1 MTEFASIPEVLAEL
15 RAGRMV
21 VLVDDENRENE
32 GDLVMAAEKATPE
45 AVNFMVRNA
54 CGELCL
60 ALTEQKCDELGLGLQ
75 TLDNTSK
82 HGTNFTVTIDAAA
95 GVSTGTSAFDR
106 AKTILTAIDERCRPA
121 DLARPG
127 HIHPL
132 RAREGGVLVR
142 AGHTEG
148 SVDLVRLCGL
158 KSAAVIIEI
167 LREDGS
173 MARLPDLLKFAK
185 KHHLKTTTIAQLIE
199 YRRRKEHLIEK
210 VVETSLPT
218 RFGTF
223 RVHLYKSK
231 VDEYLHIA
239 LCAGDV
245 GIRKNGETVVQ
256 NEPVTV
262 RVHSECLT
270 GDIFHS
276 LRCECG
282 EQMEAALGEIS
293 RQKRGV
299 FLYIR
304 QEGRGIGLT
313 QKLKAYQLQ
322 DEGHDTVEA
331 NLKLGLPADV
341 REYGT
346 GAQILYDLGV
356 RKMRLLTNN
365 PKKMHSIAG
374 YGLEIVEQ
382 VPIEIAPNVHNFEYL
397 KTKKNKMGHLLPEL
411 GESLQSPKKDPPAP

>member
-1 MTEFASIPEVLAEL
+1 MSEFASIPEVLADL

-60 ALTEQKCDELGLGLQ
+60 ALTAEKCDSLGLGLQ

-95 GVSTGTSAFDR
+95 GISTGTSAFDR
-106 AKTILTAIDERCRPA
+106 AKTILTAIDDRCRPS

-148 SVDLVRLCGL
+148 SVDLVRLSGL

-167 LREDGS
+167 LHEDGS
-173 MARLPDLLKFAK
+173 MARLPDLVKFAR
-185 KHHLKTTTIAQLIE
+185 KHKLKTASIAQLIE
-199 YRRRKEHLIEK
+199 YRRQKEHLIEK
-210 VVETSLPT
+210 IVETALPT
-218 RFGTF
+218 RFGNF
-223 RVHLYKSK
+223 RVHLYKSR

-239 LCAGDV
+239 LCAGDI
-245 GIRKNGETVVQ
+245 GIQKNGETVVQ
-256 NEPVTV
+256 SEPVTV

-282 EQMEAALGEIS
+282 EQMEAALAEIA

-374 YGLEIVEQ
+374 YGLEIAEQ
-382 VPIEIAPNVHNFEYL
+382 VPIEIPPNEHNRKYL
-397 KTKKNKMGHLLPEL
+397 RDKRDKMGHTFKEINDRID
-411 GESLQSPKKDPPAP
+411 GT

>member
-1 MTEFASIPEVLAEL
+1 MSGFATIPEVLDEL

-32 GDLVMAAEKATPE
+32 GDLVMAAEKVTPE

-60 ALTEQKCDELGLGLQ
+60 ALTDEKCDTLGLGLQ

-95 GVSTGTSAFDR
+95 GISTGTSAFDR
-106 AKTILTAIDERCRPA
+106 AKTILTAIDERCKPA

-142 AGHTEG
+142 TGHTEG
-148 SVDLVRLCGL
+148 SVDLVRLAGL

-173 MARLPDLLKFAK
+173 MARLPDLLEFAT
-185 KHHLKTTTIAQLIE
+185 KHHLKIATIAQLIE
-199 YRRRKEHLIEK
+199 YRRQKERLIEK
-210 VVETSLPT
+210 LVETDLPT
-218 RFGTF
+218 RFGNF
-223 RVHLYKSK
+223 RVHLYKSR

-245 GIRKNGETVVQ
+245 GSQKNGETVVQ
-256 NEPVTV
+256 TEPVTV

-282 EQMEAALGEIS
+282 QQMEAALTAIS
-293 RQKRGV
+293 HTGRGV

-304 QEGRGIGLT
+304 QEGRGIGLIS
-313 QKLKAYQLQ
+313 KLRAYNLQ
-322 DEGHDTVEA
+322 DGGSDTVEA

-382 VPIEIAPNVHNFEYL
+382 LPIEIPPNEHNRKYL
-397 KTKKNKMGHLLPEL
+397 RDKRDKMGHTFKQINDLIE
-411 GESLQSPKKDPPAP
+411 GT

>member
-1 MTEFASIPEVLAEL
+1 MVLDEL

-32 GDLVMAAEKATPE
+32 GDLVMAAEKVTPE
-45 AVNFMVRNA
+45 AVNFMIRNA

-60 ALTEQKCDELGLGLQ
+60 ALTSEKCDALGLGLQ

-82 HGTNFTVTIDAAA
+82 HGTNFTVTIDAAS
-95 GVSTGTSAFDR
+95 GITSGTSAFDR
-106 AKTILTAIDERCRPA
+106 SKTILTAIDERCHPT

-148 SVDLVRLCGL
+148 SVDLVRLAGL
-158 KSAAVIIEI
+158 RSAAVIIEI
-167 LREDGS
+167 LREDGT
-173 MARLPDLLKFAK
+173 MARLPDLLDFAGR
-185 KHHLKTTTIAQLIE
+185 HGLKVVTIAQLIE
-199 YRRRKEHLIEK
+199 YRRLKEHLIEK
-210 VVETSLPT
+210 VVETDLPT
-218 RFGTF
+218 RFGRF

-231 VDEYLHIA
+231 VDEYLHVA

-245 GIRKNGETVVQ
+245 GHQRNGETLVQ
-256 NEPVTV
+256 AEPVTV

-282 EQMEAALGEIS
+282 EQMEAALEMIA
-293 RQKRGV
+293 RENRGV

-304 QEGRGIGLT
+304 QEGRGIGLI
-313 QKLKAYQLQ
+313 QKLRAYQLQ
-322 DEGHDTVEA
+322 DQGSDTVEA

-382 VPIEIAPNVHNFEYL
+382 VPIEIPPNEHNRKYL
-397 KTKKNKMGHLLPEL
+397 RDKRDKMGHTFKQINDLIE
-411 GESLQSPKKDPPAP
+411 GT